1 MSTIKKIIFWACTC
15 LLSLRTILNC
25 KHVGPSLEPTRRW
38 ETWNIAYPSPFYYF
52 SPLNDSI
59 VEISDI
65 IRARAPICIERAVT
79 S

>member
-1 MSTIKKIIFWACTC
+1 M
-15 LLSLRTILNC
+15 LNC
-25 KHVGPSLEPTRRW
+25 KHIGPIIELTLGREAR
-38 ETWNIAYPSPFYYF
+38 NIHYPSPFYYF

-65 IRARAPICIERAVT
+65 IRARAPIRIERAVT

>member
-1 MSTIKKIIFWACTC
+1 MSTIKKNIFRACTC
-15 LLSLRTILNC
+15 LLSLHTILNC